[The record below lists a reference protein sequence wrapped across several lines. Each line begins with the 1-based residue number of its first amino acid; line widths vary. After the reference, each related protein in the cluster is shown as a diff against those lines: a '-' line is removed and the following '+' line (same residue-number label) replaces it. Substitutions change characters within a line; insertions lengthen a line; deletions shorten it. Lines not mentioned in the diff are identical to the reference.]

1 MKYPAFDGT
10 QNCVEVGPD
19 FFYPDVKS
27 PEKHVIQSIK
37 SMCYGCWFQSECL
50 EWGLRHEA
58 DGYWGGLSPTHR
70 AALRRELG
78 ITLQTPLVLP
88 FLAVAS

>member
-10 QNCVEVGPD
+10 QNCAEVGPE
-19 FFYPDVKS
+19 FFYPETRN
-27 PEKHVIQSIK
+27 PHQHVVASIK
-37 SMCYGCWFQSECL
+37 RMCYGCWFQSECL

-70 AALRRELG
+70 ANLRRELG
-78 ITLQTPLVLP
+78 IILQTPQVTP
-88 FLAVAS
+88 FVKAAS